1 MLTPQD
7 VQEKTFAKAVF
18 GGYDMASVDEFL
30 EGVSAD
36 YAALYKENAI
46 LKSKL
51 KILVDKVEEYRST
64 ESAMRQ
70 ALLDTQKK
78 CDDMISDAEK
88 QRDQLAAQAQAEAD
102 EQKQKLAGEV
112 RAEEK
117 RLEAARASTAEY
129 VDMVNELCRK
139 QLDFLK
145 DLGKLE
151 IAEEKEPAAGY
162 ENGPNDEKW
171 VADTAK
177 EIELS
182 LQRLEAQQSEPEAES
197 AAPAQEAE
205 PAAEAEKAEPAKA
218 EAEEIGAT
226 KVFPKIKPEDL
237 DNSSPKPRFHF
248 ENLQFGTNYKADAD
262 D

>member
-18 GGYDMASVDEFL
+18 GGYDMASVDDFL
-30 EGVSAD
+30 ETVSAD

-78 CDDMISDAEK
+78 CDDMIDEAKKESDSI
-88 QRDQLAAQAQAEAD
+88 AAQAELEAMAQR
-102 EQKQKLAGEV
+102 EMLSKEV
-112 RAEEK
+112 HAEEK
-117 RLEAARASTAEY
+117 RLEAAKEKTAEY
-129 VDMVNELCRK
+129 VNMVNALC
-139 QLDFLK
+139 QQQIDFMKNLS
-145 DLGKLE
+145 GLE
-151 IAEEKEPAAGY
+151 IKEELPVDESR
-162 ENGPNDEKW
+162 ELGPNDEEW
-171 VADTAK
+171 VNDAAR

-182 LQRLEAQQSEPEAES
+182 LQRLEVQQAAGQTTGEALHDDE
-197 AAPAQEAE
+197 AASG
-205 PAAEAEKAEPAKA
+205 
-218 EAEEIGAT
+218 EET
-226 KVFPKIKPEDL
+226 KVFRRLKDEEPEHL
-237 DNSSPKPRFHF
+237 PSKPRFNF
-248 ENLQFGTNYKADAD
+248 ENLQFGSNYNADTD

>member
-78 CDDMISDAEK
+78 CDDMINDAQR
-88 QRDQLAAQAQAEAD
+88 QRDQLAAAAQAEAD
-102 EQKQKLAGEV
+102 DQKQRLAAEV
-112 RAEEK
+112 HAEEK
-117 RLEAARASTAEY
+117 RLEAARTSTAEY
-129 VDMVNELCRK
+129 VDMVNDLCRK
-139 QLDFLK
+139 QMDFLK
-145 DLGKLE
+145 NLGKLE
-151 IAEEKEPAAGY
+151 IPPEQEDAVGAEG
-162 ENGPNDEKW
+162 GPNDEKW
-171 VADTAK
+171 VEDTAK

-182 LQRLEAQQSEPEAES
+182 LQRLEAQQTE
-197 AAPAQEAE
+197 QENSE
-205 PAAEAEKAEPAKA
+205 PAAEAEAGPAAEPEKE
-218 EAEEIGAT
+218 EASETGAT
-226 KVFPKIKPEDL
+226 KVFPKITQEDL
-237 DNSSPKPRFHF
+237 ENSSPKPRFRF